1 MEKNQYIVALEIG
14 SSKIVGAIAEKTPSG
29 YLSVRHL
36 QEEKHVN
43 SVRYGIVQNVENIK
57 TSINHILKN
66 LEEKIDGRVTQVYMG
81 VSGRSLHSSLSEVN
95 RSVGSTEA
103 ITRELIDR
111 IIHEATSTPL
121 RNYDTVDIVPRAF
134 YVDKVETPNPVGQ
147 FGSSIKIKVNLIVAK
162 PALKLNLNRLMTF
175 GIPAKDYI
183 VTPLAVGEQILSDSD
198 RELGCMLVDMGAE
211 TTTVAIYKGN
221 ALVYLSTLPL
231 GGRNLT
237 RDVMNGM
244 NVLEETAENV
254 KKNINNPLDPNN
266 VTIADIEGVNAPE
279 AAKYFSA
286 RAGEII
292 ANINQQ
298 IADAGLASDAI
309 QSIVLIGGGAHLGG
323 LRQKLEDTIKVRV
336 RMGQNPPMLNILNP
350 DINRMEYI
358 EVFSL
363 LAKAADMIEDGETC
377 VELNNYEDVLIMN
390 TPRKSESPEPEFVDD
405 VPARKPG
412 KGDKKGD
419 KKGGRKGGN
428 TFFKSL
434 REKLNGLM
442 QEDDETAY
450 DE

>member
-14 SSKIVGAIAEKTPSG
+14 SSKIVGAIAEKTSAG

-36 QEEKHVN
+36 QEEKHVS

-66 LEEKIDGRVTQVYMG
+66 LEGMIDGRVTQVYLG
-81 VSGRSLHSSLSEVN
+81 VSGRSLHSIVSEVN

-103 ITRELIDR
+103 ITKELVDR
-111 IIHEATSTPL
+111 IIHDATSTPI
-121 RNYDTVDIVPRAF
+121 RNHDTVDIVPRAY

-162 PALKLNLNRLMTF
+162 PSLKLNLNRLMNF

-211 TTTVAIYKGN
+211 TTTVSIYKN
-221 ALVYLSTLPL
+221 KALIYLSTLPL

-266 VTIADIEGVNAPE
+266 VSDVVIEGVRARD
-279 AAKYFSA
+279 AANYISA
-286 RAGEII
+286 RTGEII

-298 IADAGLASDAI
+298 IADAGMTSDAI
-309 QSIVLIGGGAHLGG
+309 KSIVLIGGSAHLGG
-323 LRQKLEDTIKVRV
+323 LQHKMEETIKIKV
-336 RMGQNPPMLNILNP
+336 RMGQNPPTLNILNP

-363 LAKAADMIEDGETC
+363 LAKAAELIEEGETC
-377 VELNNYEDVLIMN
+377 VELNNYVDEFVNRPQRPVNDD
-390 TPRKSESPEPEFVDD
+390 PEPESE
-405 VPARKPG
+405 PTKPG
-412 KGDKKGD
+412 KKGPGKGKTNRISRWDK
-419 KKGGRKGGN
+419 
-428 TFFKSL
+428 L
-434 REKLNGLM
+434 RNKLSGLLS
-442 QEDDETAY
+442 EDEDV
-450 DE
+450 DDDQ